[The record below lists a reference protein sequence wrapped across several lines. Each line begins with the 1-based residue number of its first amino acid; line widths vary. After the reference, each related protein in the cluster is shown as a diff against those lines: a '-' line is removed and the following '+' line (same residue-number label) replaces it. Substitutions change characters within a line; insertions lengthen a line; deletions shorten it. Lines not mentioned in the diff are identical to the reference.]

1 MDIAREPPPKRKKYL
16 PAAIALAAIVL
27 TTFGLSRLKPA
38 APSVDSA
45 TIWMDT
51 VEQGLMLIQ
60 VSGPGNLV
68 PEQIRWIPA
77 QVQGRVERKLVQP
90 GTDVTASTIL
100 VELSNPDVQL
110 ELLES
115 ERQLSAAQQQLV
127 TLRSNLQ
134 TQRID
139 QEGVIAQIRTQFL
152 EAKRT
157 VEDLEELARKGEG
170 FVSDSDLQNARDR
183 AIELDTRSNLEDR
196 RLEIMRNSEEPQ
208 LRVQQDQIERLDGI
222 VEFQKQRIASMQVR
236 AGIDGVLQEM
246 DLEEGQWVMSGQ
258 TLARVVVPERLKAEL
273 RIPQTQA
280 TKVALGQA
288 AIVDTRTDTIQGQ
301 VVRIDPAAQGGVV
314 VVDVALPANLPRSA
328 RPGLAVE
335 GIIEIARLDN
345 VHYVGRPAY
354 GQAHNTVGLFK
365 LVEGGSHAERVN
377 VRLGQS
383 SVNYIEII
391 DGLQVGDVVILTD
404 MSQWDAYDRV
414 RIRG

>member
-16 PAAIALAAIVL
+16 PAGIALAAIVL

-38 APSVDSA
+38 APSVDGA

-51 VEQGLMLIQ
+51 VEQGLMLIR

-77 QVQGRVERKLVQP
+77 EVQGRVERKLVQP
-90 GTDVTASTIL
+90 GTEVTANTIL

-110 ELLES
+110 QLLES
-115 ERQLSAAQQQLV
+115 ERQLSAAQQELV
-127 TLRSNLQ
+127 MLRSNLQ
-134 TQRID
+134 TQRLN
-139 QEGVIAQIRTQFL
+139 QESLIAQLHSQYL
-152 EAKRT
+152 EAKRN

-170 FVSDSDLQNARDR
+170 YVSDSELQTARER
-183 AIELDTRSNLEDR
+183 AHELEVRTGIEAR
-196 RLEIMRNSEEPQ
+196 RLEILQDSEEPQ
-208 LRVQQDQIERLDGI
+208 LRVQQDQIERLTGI

-236 AGIDGVLQEM
+236 AGINGVLQEM
-246 DLEEGQWVMSGQ
+246 DLEEGQWVMNGQ

-280 TKVALGQA
+280 TNVALGQA
-288 AIVDTRTDTIQGQ
+288 ALVDTRTDTIQGQ

-314 VVDVALPANLPRSA
+314 VVDVALPAELPRSA

-335 GIIEIARLDN
+335 GIIEIERLED
-345 VHYVGRPAY
+345 VLFVGRPAY

-365 LVEGGSHAERVN
+365 LVDGGSHAERVN
-377 VRLGQS
+377 VRLGRS
-383 SVNYIEII
+383 SVNYIEIVE
-391 DGLQVGDVVILTD
+391 GLHVGDVVVLTD